1 MKKVLIE
8 VVNSPDCA
16 KCRAALDVIK
26 KFAQGKEGI
35 EIRELDVLTQSE
47 RIVKLGVMM
56 TPAVAINGKLVF
68 SWIPRPEE
76 LEKAIGE
83 AMA

>member
-1 MKKVLIE
+1 MGILIE
-8 VVNSPDCA
+8 VVNSPGCT

-26 KFAQGKEGI
+26 KFAAGKEGI
-35 EIRELDVLTQSE
+35 EIRELDALEQPE
-47 RIVKLGVMM
+47 RIVELGVMM

-76 LEKAIGE
+76 LERAIRAGVR
-83 AMA
+83 

>member
-8 VVNSPDCA
+8 VVNSPGCT
-16 KCRAALDVIK
+16 KCKAALDVIK
-26 KFAQGKEGI
+26 KFAQNKEGI
-35 EIRELDVLTQSE
+35 EIRELNALTQAE
-47 RIVKLGVMM
+47 RIVELGVMM

-76 LEKAIGE
+76 LEKAVSE
-83 AMA
+83 ASA